1 MGGGDADAD
10 GMMTTPARY
19 PIRVVSRM
27 TGIAVDTLRAWERR
41 YQAVVPDRGERGRTY
56 TDRHV
61 DRLKQL
67 SVLVAEGHAIGS
79 IAGLS
84 DAELRRLRR
93 GSDAAARPVEPVVDL
108 EPLFRAMRRYDLEA
122 IDTLFYRHSLLLP
135 PTQLI
140 FNVVIP
146 ALRETGA
153 QWEAGTISPAH
164 EHLVSG
170 IIRGILGGI
179 LRAMPRPGASRVV
192 FATPSGE
199 RHELGLLCGAI
210 LAASAGYSVL
220 FLGPDLPA
228 ADIAHAVRKSEA
240 KALVLSGTAPG
251 IDYAALR
258 SFTKL
263 PASVDIWVG
272 GARADDLRAA
282 VGPRARNIDSLEELR
297 GLLDRHA
304 A

>member
-1 MGGGDADAD
+1 MAAP
-10 GMMTTPARY
+10 TLY
-19 PIRVVSRM
+19 PIRVVARM
-27 TGIAVDTLRAWERR
+27 TGISVDTLRAWERR
-41 YQAVVPDRGERGRTY
+41 YQAVVPDRGERGRVY

-67 SVLVAEGHAIGS
+67 SALIAEGHAIGS
-79 IAGLS
+79 IATLS
-84 DAELRRLRR
+84 DAALRRLRK
-93 GSDAAARPVEPVVDL
+93 GSDAGERAVETVIDL
-108 EPLFRAMRRYDLEA
+108 EPLFRAMRQYDLET
-122 IDTLFYRHSLLLP
+122 IDALFYRHSLLLP

-146 ALRETGA
+146 ALHETGA
-153 QWEAGTISPAH
+153 QWQAGTISPAH

-192 FATPSGE
+192 FATPAGE
-199 RHELGLLCGAI
+199 RHELGLLCGAV
-210 LAASAGYSVL
+210 LAATAGYSVL

-228 ADIAHAVRKSEA
+228 TEIAHAVRKSEA
-240 KALVLSGTAPG
+240 KALVLSGTAPSV
-251 IDYAALR
+251 DYADLR
-258 SFTKL
+258 SFAKL
-263 PASVDIWVG
+263 PDDVDIWVG
-272 GARADDLRAA
+272 GARSADLRAA
-282 VGPRARNIDSLEELR
+282 VGPRARNVDTLEELR